1 MNAFNIQN
9 IIQGSGISISLT
21 GMAIVYSGLLIIT
34 IFIQLL
40 PGILDLF
47 AEKRL
52 IKVKPA
58 ANKLMPAVEPKPLE
72 SSSTKE
78 PVDEDE
84 EKDIASLIGLVLHLE
99 QERHFRSDN
108 RYITMDRN
116 SSQYSMWG
124 RTGKMRSTPQRRTY
138 AKV

>member
-9 IIQGSGISISLT
+9 IIQGNGISISLT

-34 IFIQLL
+34 VFIQLL
-40 PGILDLF
+40 PGILNLF
-47 AEKRL
+47 TEKSL
-52 IKVKPA
+52 KKVKPA
-58 ANKLMPAVEPKPLE
+58 PAKSMPAVETKAPE
-72 SSSTKE
+72 STKI

-84 EKDIASLIGLVLHLE
+84 DKDIASLIGLVLHLE